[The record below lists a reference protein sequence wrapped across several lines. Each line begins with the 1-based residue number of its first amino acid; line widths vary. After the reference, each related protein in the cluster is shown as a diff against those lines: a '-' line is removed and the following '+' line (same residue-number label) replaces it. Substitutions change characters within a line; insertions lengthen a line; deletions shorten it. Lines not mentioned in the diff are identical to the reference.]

1 MNKNERESF
10 SFSWFSK
17 TKRRNGN
24 LGEIN
29 GTKYVLFPVMFTPE
43 LKCGSHDTL
52 HRLTSLSQNKSQN

>member
-10 SFSWFSK
+10 SLSWFLK
-17 TKRRNGN
+17 TKRRNGT

-29 GTKYVLFPVMFTPE
+29 GSKYVFPVMFTPE
-43 LKCGSHDTL
+43 LKSGSHDTL